1 VWDLSNKNYFC
12 KIQWLLVEPP
22 EPQRKLNASQVGSS
36 PCLSDGEIS
45 YNNVG
50 KTITEGSF
58 EVKLP
63 TIWTDG
69 KEEVGRVREE
79 KGRRKKIR
87 EEKESEERKYKCAK
101 R

>member
-1 VWDLSNKNYFC
+1 MWNLSNKNYFC
-12 KIQWLLVEPP
+12 KIQRLLVEPP

-36 PCLSDGEIS
+36 PCLSDGEKS

-50 KTITEGSF
+50 KTITEGSL

-69 KEEVGRVREE
+69 KEEVGRVREGE
-79 KGRRKKIR
+79 RKK
-87 EEKESEERKYKCAK
+87 KED
-101 R
+101 